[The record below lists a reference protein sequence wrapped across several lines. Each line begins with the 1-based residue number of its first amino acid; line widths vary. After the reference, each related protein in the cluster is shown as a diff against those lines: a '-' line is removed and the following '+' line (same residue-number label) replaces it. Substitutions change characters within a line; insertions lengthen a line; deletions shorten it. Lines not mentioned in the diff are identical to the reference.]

1 MSNKVFKEYFAE
13 SQVDYVYTLKL
24 AVNEVTDK
32 MMDKLEIALGRY
44 ELVSASAFK
53 KTPIQES
60 PLDFPNVR
68 NSPVFISE
76 IKTTYPAS
84 RDFLETYI
92 SGVLGISEQ
101 LVVVYSQNDPRQ
113 STTDMYLRTSAPDFK
128 ENYKPVL
135 GEEGYPGDVTNAEAA
150 KMYGKEFNT
159 SFLKELEEV
168 AKNRTIDI
176 IENPLSIPSKIDN
189 SDLPASYDNFNK
201 DADNGKPSI
210 FGREP
215 KNKYTNWNKGA

>member
-1 MSNKVFKEYFAE
+1 MSNKVFKEYFAD
-13 SQVDYVYTLKL
+13 SQVDYTYTLKL

-76 IKTTYPAS
+76 IKTMYPAS

-92 SGVLGISEQ
+92 SGILGISEQ
-101 LVVVYSQNDPRQ
+101 LVVVYSQNDPRKY
-113 STTDMYLRTSAPDFK
+113 TTDFYLEVSDPAYK

-150 KMYGKEFNT
+150 KMYGKEYNT
-159 SFLKELEEV
+159 GFLKELEDV
-168 AKNRTIDI
+168 CNARTIDI
-176 IENPLSIPSKIDN
+176 VETPLSVAINHDN
-189 SDLPASYDNFNK
+189 SDLPADYHKFN
-201 DADNGKPSI
+201 DGADTGKPSI
-210 FGREP
+210 FGRAP
-215 KNKYTNWNKGA
+215 KNLYTDWNKGA